1 MRIEFL
7 CPRWGAEG
15 IDWNTFLTQVKAAGY
30 SGIEWFPNGEDI
42 DSEMVS
48 RLLIK
53 YNLKY
58 SIVMTVTGKFAGFQ
72 QYLTDLKMQLT
83 DIAKTGK
90 GILQPL
96 FISAQVGREFFNMD
110 EINLCL
116 ECCRQ
121 ISKDS
126 GIPVYQETHRNK
138 WSYAVHILPP
148 VLESNPDVLLTLDI
162 SHWFCVSESYLE
174 DQQEAV
180 QFAINRSRHV
190 HARIGHTQGSQVAD
204 PARPEYSDAL
214 EAHLKV
220 WDKWV
225 SDNKKKGVE
234 ICTITPEFGPLPYL
248 TILNNNN
255 INAQQQQWKLNLWMK
270 DLLHKRYNTLNIN

>member
-1 MRIEFL
+1 MRVEFL

-15 IDWNTFLTQVKAAGY
+15 IDWDTFLTQVKADGY
-30 SGIEWFPNGEDI
+30 SGIEWFPNGEDV

-48 RLLIK
+48 QLLK
-53 YNLKY
+53 KFNLKY

-72 QYLTDLKMQLT
+72 QYLTDLKIQLSAL
-83 DIAKTGK
+83 AKTGN

-96 FISAQVGREFFNMD
+96 FISAQVGREFFNIK

-116 ECCRQ
+116 ECCSQ

-138 WSYAVHILPP
+138 WPYAVHILPS
-148 VLESNPDVLLTLDI
+148 VLEHNPDVLLTLDI

-174 DQQEAV
+174 DQQEVV
-180 QFAINRSRHV
+180 QLAISRTRHV
-190 HARIGHTQGSQVAD
+190 HARIGYTQGSQVVD
-204 PARPEYSDAL
+204 PGLPEYADAL
-214 EAHLKV
+214 EAHLKA

-225 SDNKKKGVE
+225 SDNKEKCVE
-234 ICTITPEFGPLPYL
+234 VCIITPEFGPPPYL
-248 TILNNNN
+248 IILNNN

-270 DLLHKRYNTLNIN
+270 DLLHKRYNTLSMN

>member
-1 MRIEFL
+1 MRVEFF
-7 CPRWGAEG
+7 CTRWGAEE
-15 IDWNTFLTQVKAAGY
+15 IDWDTFLRQVKEAGY
-30 SGIEWFPNGEDI
+30 SGIEWFPNGENSDPA
-42 DSEMVS
+42 MVVE
-48 RLLIK
+48 LLMK

-72 QYLTDLKMQLT
+72 QYLNDLQFQLSSL
-83 DIAKTGK
+83 AETGK

-96 FISAQVGREFFNMD
+96 FISAQVGREFFNID
-110 EINLCL
+110 QINQCL

-148 VLESNPDVLLTLDI
+148 VLEINPDVSLTLDV

-174 DQQEAV
+174 DQQEALDL
-180 QFAINRSRHV
+180 AISRARHV
-190 HARIGHTQGSQVAD
+190 HARIGHTQASQVAD
-204 PARPEYSDAL
+204 PAWSEYQDAL

-220 WDKWV
+220 WDQWI
-225 SDNKKKGVE
+225 SNKKKEGIEV
-234 ICTITPEFGPLPYL
+234 CSITPEFGPPPYL
-248 TILNNNN
+248 TILNKN
-255 INAQQQQWKLNLWMK
+255 INVQQQQWKLNLWMK
-270 DLLHKRYNTLNIN
+270 NLLNRRYNS